1 MADQKRRGAI
11 VARGHPGAESIRP
24 RVRRRGRFD
33 TRMPPLPRQMPEI
46 MMRKSRCQQFGRTA
60 DVADEGR
67 TLADLVHNIDRYPM
81 NGEHRLCGL
90 QCARVGRN
98 DDPGQRDPS
107 ELSRR
112 GRGLLGAERRQLRI
126 LDARIH
132 PGLAEM
138 QVEVALTMAEQN
150 HAESL

>member
-1 MADQKRRGAI
+1 
-11 VARGHPGAESIRP
+11 
-24 RVRRRGRFD
+24 
-33 TRMPPLPRQMPEI
+33 
-46 MMRKSRCQQFGRTA
+46 
-60 DVADEGR
+60 
-67 TLADLVHNIDRYPM
+67 
-81 NGEHRLCGL
+81 
-90 QCARVGRN
+90 
-98 DDPGQRDPS
+98 
-107 ELSRR
+107 LSRR